1 MPTTISGTT
10 GVATSNLTLTGN
22 YTESV
27 VAIGSSG
34 VAQTLSLTSG
44 TFQTVTLTGNC
55 TFTMPTATAGQS
67 FLLIVTQDATGG
79 RTATFTGVKF
89 PGGTAPTITTTAS
102 GIDILTFLANGTS
115 WFGSAAQ
122 AFA

>member
-1 MPTTISGTT
+1 MATTISGTT
-10 GVATSNLTLTGN
+10 GVATSNITLTGF

-34 VAQTLSLTSG
+34 TTKTLSLTSG

-67 FLLIVTQDATGG
+67 FVLIVTQDATGS
-79 RTATFTGVKF
+79 RTGTFTGVKW
-89 PGGTAPTITTTAS
+89 PGGTAPTITIAANS
-102 GIDILTFLANGTS
+102 VDILTFLSNGTS
-115 WFGSAAQ
+115 WYGAAAQ
-122 AFA
+122 AYA

>member
-1 MPTTISGTT
+1 MATTINGTT

-22 YTESV
+22 YTEGV

-34 VAQTLSLTSG
+34 TTQTLSLTNG

-55 TFTMPTATAGQS
+55 TFTMPTATVGQS
-67 FLLIVTQDATGG
+67 FLILVTQDATGG
-79 RTATFTGVKF
+79 RTATFTGVKW
-89 PGGTAPTITTTAS
+89 PSGTAPVITVAAS
-102 GIDILTFLANGTS
+102 AIDIISFVSNGTS
-115 WFGSAAQ
+115 WFGTAAQ

>member
-1 MPTTISGTT
+1 MATTIDGTT
-10 GVATSNLTLTGN
+10 GVATSNITLTGN
-22 YTESV
+22 YTEGV
-27 VAIGSSG
+27 VAIGNSG
-34 VAQTLSLTSG
+34 TTKTLSLTNG

-67 FLLIVTQDATGG
+67 FLIVVTQDATGG
-79 RTATFTGVKF
+79 RTATFTGVKY
-89 PGGTAPTITTTAS
+89 PGGTVPVITVAAS
-102 GIDILTFLANGTS
+102 AIDIVSFVSNGTS

>member
-1 MPTTISGTT
+1 MATTISGTT

-27 VAIGSSG
+27 VVIGSSG
-34 VAQTLSLTSG
+34 TTQTLSLTNG

-67 FLLIVTQDATGG
+67 FLLIATQDATGG
-79 RTATFTGVKF
+79 RTATFTGVKW